1 MRKNLVLTSIILI
14 AAIVLSSCNLP
25 FSGGQEPTTSEMDL
39 VNTAAAE
46 TVIAL
51 STRLAAGET
60 ETPNV
65 IVITATNAPATQT
78 STPAPTATQAAAT
91 ATYVPITAVPVTSVP
106 VLCDRA
112 DFIADVTIPDNTVIT
127 PGASFVKTW
136 RLRNSGSC
144 TWSTSYR
151 LVFDSGNAMSGPA
164 TVSLPTS
171 VAPGQTVDVSVTLTA
186 PSSSGTY
193 QGFWKLQNASGVRFG
208 IGANANVAFWV
219 KIISGSGSTAV
230 PTSST
235 GLSCSVALDS
245 PSNYSEFTTNAD
257 FDGRWTLTNNGSDT
271 WTAADLDFRYLS
283 GTKMHE
289 GADAY
294 DMPADVASGASTD
307 LVLDMVAPSSAG
319 TYSTTWGLMLGGS
332 TVCTMSFTIRVVNP

>member
-25 FSGGQEPTTSEMDL
+25 FAGGQEPTTSEMDR

-51 STRLAAGET
+51 STRLAAGGT
-60 ETPNV
+60 ETPSI
-65 IVITATNAPATQT
+65 IVITATNPPATQT
-78 STPAPTATQAAAT
+78 SAPAPTATQAPAT

-144 TWSTSYR
+144 TWNTSYR
-151 LVFDSGNAMSGPA
+151 LVFDSGHAMGGPA
-164 TVSLPTS
+164 SINLPTS

-193 QGFWKLQNASGVRFG
+193 QGFWKLQNAAGARFG

-219 KIISGSGSTAV
+219 KIISGTGSTAV
-230 PTSST
+230 PTAAT
-235 GLSCSVALDS
+235 GLKCSVTLVGPANNS
-245 PSNYSEFTTNAD
+245 VFTPNAS
-257 FDGRWTLTNNGSDT
+257 FDGKWTLENTGTETWDANN
-271 WTAADLDFRYLS
+271 LDFKYLS

-289 GADAY
+289 GGDAR
-294 DMPADVASGASTD
+294 DLSVNVASGEKID
-307 LVLDMVAPSSAG
+307 FILDMIAPGSVG
-319 TYSTTWGLMLGGS
+319 TYSTTWGLMLGSG
-332 TVCTMSFTIRVVNP
+332 TVCTMSLTIRVQ